1 MNELQQVINFT
12 DADLKANAE
21 GYLSTKQRAYLHS
34 RQTRSFKLLMGVA
47 GIVSLMAVGAIIIG
61 SLGMIVLGVM
71 ALVLAIMSAV
81 EYVVGYQSYSRDLKA
96 PEIET
101 IQGVVHYIWRGD
113 SVMGVETRPSGI
125 RIGDI
130 QFLLMED
137 QARAFVDGDIYALHF
152 APATHTLLSAE
163 PITLRHDLSSDAE
176 VAYWDESENQSYSAS
191 NQ

>member
-21 GYLSTKQRAYLHS
+21 GYLSTKQRTYLQS
-34 RQTRSFKLLMGVA
+34 RQQRSFKLLMGIVA
-47 GIVSLMAVGAIIIG
+47 VIAVMALGAIIIG
-61 SLGMIVLGVM
+61 NLGMIVLGVM

-81 EYVVGYQSYSRDLKA
+81 EYVVGYQSYSRDLNA

-101 IQGVVHYIWRGD
+101 IQGVVHHIWRGD

-125 RIGDI
+125 RIGDV

-137 QARAFVDGDIYALHF
+137 QARAFIEGDIYALHY

-163 PITLRHDLSSDAE
+163 PVTLSHNLSSDAE
-176 VAYWDESENQSYSAS
+176 VAYWDESEPRLQNSQE
-191 NQ
+191 N